1 MLLVID
7 VGNSHTVSGLYDNE
21 QLVCQ
26 WRLKTDRRK
35 TADELAA
42 RFHSLLGMRGLVFND
57 ISAVALASVV
67 PTQQHAWVKFAEQ
80 AGWPLMVVGPGT
92 RTGVKILI
100 DNPAEVG
107 ADRLVNAVAA
117 LDRFHQAL
125 IVVDF
130 GTAITFD
137 CVSGNREYLGGA
149 IVPGIAISLD
159 ALSMRTAKLPR
170 VDISAPPP
178 HSIGGNTVD
187 AIKSGILNGYASL
200 VDGMI
205 SKLSKDFGETE
216 PEVIAT
222 GGMAEI
228 IAPYTE
234 KIKIIDP
241 VLTLNGLRLIYEQN
255 TPPNAG

>member
-7 VGNSHTVSGLYDNE
+7 VGNSQTVSGLYDGD
-21 QLVCQ
+21 QLVSQ
-26 WRLKTDRRK
+26 WRLKTDRKK

-42 RFHSLLGMRGLVFND
+42 SFHSLLGMRGLDFSNID
-57 ISAVALASVV
+57 AVALASVV
-67 PTQQHAWVKFAEQ
+67 PTQQHAWVKFAEST
-80 AGWPLMVVGPGT
+80 GWPLMVVGPDT
-92 RTGVKILI
+92 KTGIKILT
-100 DNPAEVG
+100 DHPAEVG

-117 LDRFHQAL
+117 FDRFNQAV

-170 VDISAPPP
+170 VDISSPPP
-178 HSIGGNTVD
+178 HTIGANTVD

-205 SKLSKDFGETE
+205 GKLRKDFGVTE

-234 KIKIIDP
+234 TIKIIDP
-241 VLTLNGLRLIYEQN
+241 VLTLNGLRLIHERN
-255 TPPNAG
+255 SIND